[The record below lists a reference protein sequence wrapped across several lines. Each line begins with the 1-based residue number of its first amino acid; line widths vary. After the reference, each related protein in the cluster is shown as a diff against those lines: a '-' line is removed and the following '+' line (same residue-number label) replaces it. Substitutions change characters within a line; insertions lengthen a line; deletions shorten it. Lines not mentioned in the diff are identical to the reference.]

1 MKIEKIEKS
10 KHRQERILV
19 YLEGGDL
26 LRITE
31 SELLRFGL
39 YVGLDID
46 GETVVKLQKAAAHSE
61 TRVRAA
67 NMISARPLS
76 KKELTRKL
84 RDKGASEADTAD
96 AADWLESIG
105 ALDDAAYA
113 AMLVRHYSAMGY
125 GEAKMR
131 DELYCRGVPKE
142 LWDGALAQM
151 PDAEAVIEKV
161 IAQKT
166 RGAAFDESG
175 RRKLFDLLLRR
186 GFSRQD
192 IKNAL
197 SRLGETIEMIE
208 EDDG

>member
-10 KHRQERILV
+10 KHKQERILV

-31 SELLRFGL
+31 NELLHFGL
-39 YVGLDID
+39 YAGLDID
-46 GETVVKLQKAAAHSE
+46 GETVVELQRAAAHSE
-61 TRVRAA
+61 TRSRAA

-76 KKELTRKL
+76 KKELFRRL
-84 RDKGASEADTAD
+84 RDKGASEADAAD
-96 AADWLESIG
+96 TADWLEGIG
-105 ALDDAAYA
+105 ALSDGAYA

-125 GEAKMR
+125 GMAKIR
-131 DELYCRGVPKE
+131 DELYRRGIPKE
-142 LWDGALAQM
+142 LWDDALAQA
-151 PDAEAVIEKV
+151 PDAETVIEKV

-166 RGAAFDESG
+166 KGAALDEKG

-192 IKNAL
+192 VKNAL
-197 SRLGETIEMIE
+197 SRLGETVE
-208 EDDG
+208 EEEE

>member
-1 MKIEKIEKS
+1 MRIEKIEKS
-10 KHRQERILV
+10 KHKQERILV

-26 LRITE
+26 LRIT
-31 SELLRFGL
+31 SDELLHFGL
-39 YVGLDID
+39 YAGLDID
-46 GETVVKLQKAAAHSE
+46 GETVVELQRAAAHSE

-67 NMISARPLS
+67 NMVSARPLS
-76 KKELTRKL
+76 KKELSRRL
-84 RDKGASEADTAD
+84 RDKGASEADAAD
-96 AADWLESIG
+96 AADWLEGIG

-125 GEAKMR
+125 GMAKIR
-131 DELYCRGVPKE
+131 DELYRRGIPKE
-142 LWDGALAQM
+142 LWDEALEQA
-151 PDAEAVIEKV
+151 PDAEMVIEKV

-166 RGAAFDESG
+166 KGAALNEKE

-192 IKNAL
+192 VKNAL
-197 SRLGETIEMIE
+197 SRLGETIEMTE

>member
-10 KHRQERILV
+10 KHKQERILV

-31 SELLRFGL
+31 NELLHFGL
-39 YVGLDID
+39 YAGLDID
-46 GETVVKLQKAAAHSE
+46 GETVVELQKAAAHSE

-67 NMISARPLS
+67 NMISTRPLS
-76 KKELTRKL
+76 KKELFRKL
-84 RDKGASEADTAD
+84 RDKGASEADAAD
-96 AADWLESIG
+96 AADWLEGIG
-105 ALDDAAYA
+105 ALSDAAYA

-125 GEAKMR
+125 GMAKLR
-131 DELYCRGVPKE
+131 DELYRRGVPKE
-142 LWDGALAQM
+142 LWDEAIAQA

-166 RGAAFDESG
+166 KGAAPDEKE

-192 IKNAL
+192 VKNAL
-197 SRLGETIEMIE
+197 NRLGETIEE
-208 EDDG
+208 ESE